1 MSLTGRIRISL
12 LLAALAPPLLVMLSL
27 YVWVDSRTQM
37 QRRQAAAEA
46 VERFSSY
53 LSQWQQQTDHAAAD
67 LAASRSVSRAVALL
81 QADRVA
87 PIDISIDRLPLDFV
101 ELVDAGNI
109 CRYSLHRPGL
119 VGERLKL
126 PPTGTATQPDVQY
139 DLDGAHAAYTV
150 VAPLPDQYRLYT
162 GRYFDSSDIA
172 IAKQLLDAPVILS
185 WSGDA
190 DEPISRMEPRQV
202 YAVDSVMQSLLW
214 GGSDAGFFLSA
225 TFDGATEQ
233 PQFVSLFY
241 ITGIVALASVAFA
254 VFLGF
259 YFTGRAKREIDNL
272 VAATNRVAGGDFATP
287 VMAYEEGEF
296 SQLADSFS
304 DMMYRLRRAQ
314 DKLAVSEKIAAWQA
328 MARKIAHEIKNPLS
342 PIAISADDLR
352 QSYREQLPD
361 FETTLLDTTGT
372 IKNEVRRLTRLLDEF
387 VAFARMA
394 PPDIQT
400 VPPEVLSDNI
410 LSLYRTELEQGR
422 LTVKMTSSLPAIEV
436 DPDSIQR
443 LLVNLIK
450 NGLEAS
456 PESHVNVTMTDDSGE
471 VVITVRDT
479 GPGFPPTVLQE
490 QFVPYMST
498 KPHGSGLGLVISQR
512 IAHDHGGSIELG
524 NHEQGGGIVTVRLP
538 Q

>member
-27 YVWVDSRTQM
+27 YFWIDSRSESQHRKT
-37 QRRQAAAEA
+37 ATEA
-46 VERFSSY
+46 VERFGGF
-53 LSQWQQQTDHAAAD
+53 LDQWQRRTVSAATELAGSRSMERAVTLLDANRAAQVD
-67 LAASRSVSRAVALL
+67 LAVDRSMLS
-81 QADRVA
+81 
-87 PIDISIDRLPLDFV
+87 FV
-101 ELVDAGNI
+101 ELVDAGGT

-119 VGERLKL
+119 VGEKL
-126 PPTGTATQPDVQY
+126 SLPDDGGRFHAEVQY
-139 DLDGAHAAYTV
+139 DLSGPHAAHTIV
-150 VAPLPDQYRLYT
+150 LPVSERYRLYT
-162 GRYFDSSDIA
+162 GRYFDRA
-172 IAKQLLDAPVILS
+172 AVAVGEQLIGQPIRLS
-185 WSGDA
+185 FGDDV
-190 DEPISRMEPRQV
+190 DERISRMESRQV
-202 YAVDSVMQSLLW
+202 YAIDSVMQALLW
-214 GGSDAGFFLSA
+214 GGSGEGFYLSV
-225 TFDGATEQ
+225 TFPGNPDQ
-233 PQFVSLFY
+233 PEYASLFY
-241 ITGIVALASVAFA
+241 ITGFVAVFSVAFA
-254 VFLGF
+254 ILLGF
-259 YFTGRAKREIDNL
+259 YFTGRAKREIENL
-272 VAATNRVAGGDFATP
+272 VAATNRVADGDFTTP

-304 DMMYRLRRAQ
+304 DMMYRLRRTQ

-361 FETTLLDTTGT
+361 FERTLNDTTGT

-394 PPDIQT
+394 PPDIRS
-400 VPPEVLSDNI
+400 VPLSTIIDGI
-410 LSLYRTELEQGR
+410 RLLYKAEYDSDRLSIDVSTTR
-422 LTVKMTSSLPAIEV
+422 SSLSV

-456 PESHVNVTMTDDSGE
+456 AHSTVTVTFADSGDDLLL
-471 VVITVRDT
+471 VVRDT
-479 GPGFPPTVLQE
+479 GPGFPQSVLQD

-512 IAHDHGGSIELG
+512 IAHDHGGGIEIA
-524 NHEQGGGIVTVRLP
+524 NHEDGGGIVTVRLP